1 MNTIIYTRKNDYA
14 YMKGMVLMARVYNFS
29 AGPSVLPESV
39 LRTAAEEMMD
49 YKGSGQ
55 SVMEMSHRSKTYDA
69 IIKEC
74 EALLREVM
82 EIPDNYKVLFLQ
94 GGASSQFA
102 MVPMNL
108 MTRSGKADYV
118 LTGQWATK
126 AQKEAARYGEANVVA
141 SSKDKTFSYIPKL
154 DPATFTPDAD
164 YFHICMNNTIYG
176 TVYHELPDT
185 GNVPLVADI
194 SSCILSQ
201 PIDVSKFGM
210 LYAGAQK
217 NMAPAG
223 LTVVIIREDLIGNA
237 MDITPTMFNYQTHAD
252 NDSMF
257 NTPPCYTIYVAKLV
271 LEWVKNEIGGLKKM
285 QEINEKKAALL
296 YDFLD
301 NSKMFKGTV
310 VPEDRS
316 LMNVP
321 FVTGDEELDAK
332 FVKEAAA
339 AGFVNL
345 KGHRSVGGM
354 RASIYNAMP
363 MEGVEKLVA
372 FMQEFEKNN
381 A

>member
-1 MNTIIYTRKNDYA
+1 
-14 YMKGMVLMARVYNFS
+14 MARVYNFS
-29 AGPSVLPESV
+29 AGPSMLPEKV
-39 LRTAAEEMMD
+39 LQTAASEMLD

-55 SVMEMSHRSKTYDA
+55 SVMEMSHRSKDYDA

-74 EALLREVM
+74 ESLLREVM
-82 EIPDNYKVLFLQ
+82 NIPDNYKVLFLQ

-102 MVPMNL
+102 MVPLNL
-108 MTRSGKADYV
+108 MNKNKKADYV
-118 LTGQWATK
+118 ITGQWANK
-126 AQKEAARYGEANVVA
+126 AYKEASRYGEAKVIA
-141 SSKDKTFSYIPKL
+141 SSADKTFSYIPKL
-154 DPATFTPDAD
+154 DSSTFTKDAD

-176 TVYHELPDT
+176 TKYHTLPET

-194 SSCILSQ
+194 SSCILSE

-223 LTVVIIREDLIGNA
+223 LTIVIIRDDLIGNA
-237 MDITPTMFNYQTHAD
+237 QDITPTMFNYQIHAD
-252 NDSMF
+252 NGSMF
-257 NTPPCYTIYVAKLV
+257 NTPPCYTIYICKLV
-271 LEWVKNEIGGLKKM
+271 LEWVKNEVGGLENMKK
-285 QEINEKKAALL
+285 INEKKASIL

-310 VPEDRS
+310 VKEDRS

-332 FVKEAAA
+332 FVKEATA
-339 AGFVNL
+339 AGFVNI

-363 MEGVEKLVA
+363 VEGVEKLVE
-372 FMQEFEKNN
+372 FMAEFEKKNS
-381 A
+381 